1 MRRTI
6 FMFNNNLRNIF
17 KQGDAS
23 MGTKRKYI
31 GSRKMAQK
39 ILENNKGNIGL
50 TDFKFLF
57 LISSKKDKATQIQFE
72 KMKKICDKYNEK
84 WLVRPQR

>member
-1 MRRTI
+1 
-6 FMFNNNLRNIF
+6 
-17 KQGDAS
+17 
-23 MGTKRKYI
+23 
-31 GSRKMAQK
+31 MAQK

-57 LISSKKDKATQIQFE
+57 LISSKKDKATQIQLE